1 MFHFYVSQL
10 PVATQ
15 ILNTQYVC
23 LMDKMTSTDY
33 LPLIRVVSQATGAEK
48 VYKPNTSIMGQPT
61 INDRYYTINT
71 FLAPTGDSA
80 TGTPEDLGAGVVRF
94 EINSEFPLGFYDL
107 YIYENTADSDTSLKV
122 SEAMQPP
129 LYKGVMNLTNNEFYQ
144 NVHYLE
150 YDKNDSKSDFNYQTY
165 DFYEED

>member
-1 MFHFYVSQL
+1 MFQFYVSQL
-10 PVATQ
+10 PVVTQ

-48 VYKPNTSIMGQPT
+48 VYKPNTSFMGQPT

-71 FLAPTGDSA
+71 FLLDTGDAAS
-80 TGTPEDLGAGVVRF
+80 GTQEDLALGLVRF
-94 EINSEFPLGFYDL
+94 EINSTFPLGLYDL
-107 YIYENTADSDTSLKV
+107 YIYENTEDSDTSLKV

-150 YDKNDSKSDFNYQTY
+150 YDKNDSKVNFDYQTY
-165 DFYEED
+165 DYYEED

>member
-1 MFHFYVSQL
+1 MFHFYVSEL
-10 PVATQ
+10 PVVTQ

-71 FLAPTGDSA
+71 FLLDTGDTTS
-80 TGTPEDLGAGVVRF
+80 GVQEDLSIGMVRF
-94 EINSEFPLGFYDL
+94 EINSTFPLGLYDL
-107 YIYENTADSDTSLKV
+107 YIYENTEDSDESLKV

-129 LYKGVMNLTNNEFYQ
+129 LYKGVVNVTNNEYYQ

-150 YDKNDSKSDFNYQTY
+150 YDKNDSKVDFNYQTY
-165 DFYEED
+165 AFYDED